1 MALDRVRGARLHTRM
16 PWIRTV
22 PPEEATGLLRQ
33 IYEAA
38 LRRAGRVFNVV
49 RLQSLRPKVLDASMQ
64 LYLQLMHAPDGA
76 LTRAQ
81 REMIA
86 VVVSATNGCHY

>member
-1 MALDRVRGARLHTRM
+1 M

-22 PPEEATGLLRQ
+22 RPDEAAGLLRQ
-33 IYEAA
+33 IYDAA
-38 LRRAGRVFNVV
+38 IRRAGRVFNVV
-49 RLQSLRPKVLDASMQ
+49 RLQSLRPKVLQASTQ
-64 LYLQLMHAPDGA
+64 LYLELMHSPEGA

>member
-1 MALDRVRGARLHTRM
+1 VALDRVRGARLHTRM

-33 IYEAA
+33 IYDAA
-38 LRRAGRVFNVV
+38 MRRAGRVFNVV

>member
-1 MALDRVRGARLHTRM
+1 M

-33 IYEAA
+33 IYDSAV
-38 LRRAGRVFNVV
+38 RRAGRVYNVV
-49 RLQSLRPKVLDASMQ
+49 RLQSLRPKALDASMR
-64 LYLQLMHAPDGA
+64 LYLELMHAPEGA

>member
-1 MALDRVRGARLHTRM
+1 M

-33 IYEAA
+33 IYDAA

>member
-1 MALDRVRGARLHTRM
+1 M

-38 LRRAGRVFNVV
+38 LRRTGRVFNVV

>member
-1 MALDRVRGARLHTRM
+1 M

-22 PPEEATGLLRQ
+22 PPDEAAGLLRQ
-33 IYEAA
+33 IYDAA
-38 LRRAGRVFNVV
+38 IHRAGRVFNVV
-49 RLQSLRPKVLDASMQ
+49 RLQSLRPKVLRASTQ
-64 LYLQLMHAPDGA
+64 LYLELMHAPEGV

>member
-1 MALDRVRGARLHTRM
+1 M
-16 PWIRTV
+16 PWIHTI
-22 PPEEATGLLRQ
+22 PPEGAEGLLRR
-33 IYEAA
+33 IYDDAV
-38 LRRAGRVFNVV
+38 RRAGRVFNVV

-64 LYLQLMHAPDGA
+64 LYLALMHSREGA

>member
-1 MALDRVRGARLHTRM
+1 M

-33 IYEAA
+33 IYDAA
-38 LRRAGRVFNVV
+38 VRRAGRVFNVV

-86 VVVSATNGCHY
+86 VIVSATNGCHY

>member
-1 MALDRVRGARLHTRM
+1 MA
-16 PWIRTV
+16 WIRTV

-33 IYEAA
+33 IYDAA
-38 LRRAGRVFNVV
+38 VRRAGRVYNVV

-64 LYLQLMHAPDGA
+64 LYLELMHAPGGA

>member
-1 MALDRVRGARLHTRM
+1 M

-22 PPEEATGLLRQ
+22 PPDEAAGLLRQ
-33 IYEAA
+33 IFDAA
-38 LRRAGRVFNVV
+38 TRRAGRVFNVV
-49 RLQSLRPKVLDASMQ
+49 RLQSLRPKVLQASTQ
-64 LYLQLMHAPDGA
+64 LYLELMHAPEGA

>member
-1 MALDRVRGARLHTRM
+1 M

-33 IYEAA
+33 IYDAA
-38 LRRAGRVFNVV
+38 VRRAGRVYNVV
-49 RLQSLRPKVLDASMQ
+49 RLQSLRPKALDASMR
-64 LYLQLMHAPDGA
+64 LYLELMHAPGGA

>member
-1 MALDRVRGARLHTRM
+1 M

-22 PPEEATGLLRQ
+22 PPEKADGLLRQ
-33 IYEAA
+33 IYDAA
-38 LRRAGRVFNVV
+38 VRRAGKVFNVV
-49 RLQSLRPKVLDASMQ
+49 RLQSLRPRVLQASTQ
-64 LYLQLMHAPDGA
+64 LYLELMHAREGG

-86 VVVSATNGCHY
+86 VVVSAANGCHY

>member
-1 MALDRVRGARLHTRM
+1 M
-16 PWIRTV
+16 PWIHTI
-22 PPEEATGLLRQ
+22 PPEKAEGLLRQ
-33 IYEAA
+33 IYDAA
-38 LRRAGRVFNVV
+38 IRRAGKVYNVV
-49 RLQSLRPKVLDASMQ
+49 RLQSLRPKVLDASIR
-64 LYLQLMHAPDGA
+64 LYLELMHSREGA

>member
-1 MALDRVRGARLHTRM
+1 M

-22 PPEEATGLLRQ
+22 PPDEASGRLRQ
-33 IYEAA
+33 IYDAA
-38 LRRAGRVFNVV
+38 VRRAGRVFNVV
-49 RLQSLRPKVLDASMQ
+49 RLQSLRPKVLDASMR
-64 LYLQLMHAPDGA
+64 LYLELMHSHEGA

>member
-1 MALDRVRGARLHTRM
+1 M

-33 IYEAA
+33 IYDAA
-38 LRRAGRVFNVV
+38 VRRAGRIYNVV

-64 LYLQLMHAPDGA
+64 LYLQLMHAPDGS

>member
-1 MALDRVRGARLHTRM
+1 M

-22 PPEEATGLLRQ
+22 PPDEATGLLRQ
-33 IYEAA
+33 LYDAA
-38 LRRAGRVFNVV
+38 VRRAGRVYNVV
-49 RLQSLRPKVLDASMQ
+49 RLQSLRPKVLHASIQ
-64 LYLQLMHAPDGA
+64 LYLELMHAPDGA
-76 LTRAQ
+76 LTRAE

>member
-1 MALDRVRGARLHTRM
+1 M

-22 PPEEATGLLRQ
+22 APDQAEGLLKQ
-33 IYEAA
+33 IYDAA
-38 LRRAGRVFNVV
+38 VRRAGRVFNVV
-49 RLQSLRPKVLDASMQ
+49 RLQSLRPKALNASMQ
-64 LYLQLMHAPDGA
+64 LYLELMHAPDGA

>member
-1 MALDRVRGARLHTRM
+1 M

-22 PPEEATGLLRQ
+22 PPEEAAGLLRQ
-33 IYEAA
+33 IYDAA
-38 LRRAGRVFNVV
+38 VRRAGRVFNVV
-49 RLQSLRPKVLDASMQ
+49 QLQSLRPKVLDASMQ

>member
-1 MALDRVRGARLHTRM
+1 M

-22 PPEEATGLLRQ
+22 PPEEAGGLLRQ
-33 IYEAA
+33 IYDAA
-38 LRRAGRVFNVV
+38 IRRAGRVFNVV
-49 RLQSLRPKVLDASMQ
+49 RLQSLRPKVLQASTQ
-64 LYLQLMHAPDGA
+64 LYLELMHAPDGA

>member
-1 MALDRVRGARLHTRM
+1 V
-16 PWIRTV
+16 PWIHTI
-22 PPEEATGLLRQ
+22 PPEKAEGLLRR

-38 LRRAGRVFNVV
+38 IRRAGRVFNVV
-49 RLQSLRPKVLDASMQ
+49 RLQSVRPKVLHASMQ
-64 LYLQLMHAPDGA
+64 LYLELMHSREGA

-86 VVVSATNGCHY
+86 VVVSTTNGCHY

>member
-1 MALDRVRGARLHTRM
+1 M

>member
-1 MALDRVRGARLHTRM
+1 M

-22 PPEEATGLLRQ
+22 APDEAEGLLKQ
-33 IYEAA
+33 IYDAA
-38 LRRAGRVFNVV
+38 MRRAGRVFNVV
-49 RLQSLRPKVLDASMQ
+49 RLQSLRPKALNASMQ
-64 LYLQLMHAPDGA
+64 LYLELMHSPEGP

>member
-1 MALDRVRGARLHTRM
+1 MLHRPM
-16 PWIRTV
+16 SWIRTV

-33 IYEAA
+33 IYDAA
-38 LRRAGRVFNVV
+38 VRRAGRVYNVV
-49 RLQSLRPKVLDASMQ
+49 RLQSLRPKALDASMQ
-64 LYLQLMHAPDGA
+64 LYLELMHAPGGA